1 MMACHLR
8 LSGVPILFFMATS
21 LKKGKG
27 KKEIEKGERKKRKK
41 GRRKWDFYYL
51 KYITHAANTTAIK
64 LDDDDEGEDVLH
76 ALFAE
81 MLELEVDDYEDDDHV
96 SRIRSSLKG
105 EIGHD

>member
-41 GRRKWDFYYL
+41 GRRK
-51 KYITHAANTTAIK
+51 
-64 LDDDDEGEDVLH
+64 
-76 ALFAE
+76 
-81 MLELEVDDYEDDDHV
+81 
-96 SRIRSSLKG
+96 
-105 EIGHD
+105 